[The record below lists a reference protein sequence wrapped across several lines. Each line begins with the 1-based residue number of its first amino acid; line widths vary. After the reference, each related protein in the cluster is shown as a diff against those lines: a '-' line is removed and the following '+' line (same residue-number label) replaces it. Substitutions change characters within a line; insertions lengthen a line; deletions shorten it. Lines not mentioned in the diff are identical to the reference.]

1 MGKRTSKK
9 PSLCWTEIAKIVKRN
24 GIEIHEAKGSRKK
37 LRKNTPQGKL
47 STTVHVHNRGAEIYP
62 WYTDQIID
70 KFSKDESEFY
80 G

>member
-9 PSLCWTEIAKIVKRN
+9 PSLRWTEIARIVGQN
-24 GIEIHEAKGSRKK
+24 GIEIHEAKGSGKK
-37 LRKNTPQGKL
+37 LRKITPQGKL
-47 STTVHVHNRGAEIYP
+47 TTTIHVHNRGSEIAP

-70 KFSKDESEFY
+70 KFGKDESEFY